1 MLLLNPRGAQE
12 QPLEIKPPVSLRSL
26 QSGTVN
32 VEGRLIQDWCCFQ
45 VLSGKVQIAV
55 CVTPALP
62 IFREIRGG
70 WVSDKCY
77 KYLLVEV
84 TQSLA
89 VLVT

>member
-45 VLSGKVQIAV
+45 VLSGKKSKLQCALLLHNQYSGRFGGVGCQIS
-55 CVTPALP
+55 VTS
-62 IFREIRGG
+62 IC
-70 WVSDKCY
+70 W
-77 KYLLVEV
+77 
-84 TQSLA
+84 
-89 VLVT
+89 